1 MWGIDI
7 VTIGNIIQQ
16 WIGDRV
22 DNEQIKVN
30 ISSNYF
36 IMLRK
41 VTDSP

>member
-41 VTDSP
+41 VTDRP